1 MSAAPLHVLL
11 ISLHTNPLEQ
21 PGSGD
26 AGGMNV
32 YVRHL
37 AEALVAA
44 GHTVDMATLDR
55 AADAPRTAGLRTAV
69 VREGLRLLTVSVPGA
84 AGASKEELPGLTS
97 AVAGVLRERAPR
109 PDVVHGHYWLS
120 GAAGRELAE
129 HWCVPLALTLHT
141 TARGKNLRA
150 RAGEGVEPAARAEA
164 EAGLI
169 ARAEATVVNTATE
182 ALQMVELYGADHR
195 RLTVVPPGVDLSA
208 FTPGAAPGEL
218 RRRDEPAPGRHG
230 RPLRVL
236 FAGRL
241 QPLKGPHVLVEALA
255 LVRAHEPALPVELD
269 VVGVGTRGFTA
280 ALRERVRELG
290 LEDVVRFGPALPTPR
305 LAARMRRADLVA
317 VPSSSE
323 TFGLVALEAQ
333 ACGTPVLATDVD
345 GLRTAVL
352 DGVTGRLV
360 PDREP
365 ASWARALIRLAR
377 EPETLRRL
385 GAAAA
390 LRAEGNSWE
399 RTARATADVY
409 ARLLEEGRRAR
420 DSSRPCLNTLER

>member
-11 ISLHTNPLEQ
+11 ISLHTSPLEQ

-37 AEALVAA
+37 AESLVDA
-44 GHTVDMATLDR
+44 GHTVEMATLDR
-55 AADAPRTAGLRTAV
+55 SPDAPRTSG
-69 VREGLRLLTVSVPGA
+69 VRAARIRDGLRLLTVSVPGA
-84 AGASKEELPGLTS
+84 AGASKEELPLFTH
-97 AVAGVLRERAPR
+97 AFADALRVEALR
-109 PDVVHGHYWLS
+109 PDVVHAHYWLS
-120 GAAGRELAE
+120 GAAGRELADD
-129 HWCVPLALTLHT
+129 WGVPLVLTLHT
-141 TARGKNLRA
+141 TALGKNLRA
-150 RAGEGVEPAARAEA
+150 RRGEGIEPAARAEA
-164 EAGLI
+164 EAGLL
-169 ARAEATVVNTATE
+169 ARADATVVNTRTE
-182 ALQMVELYGADHR
+182 ALQMVELYDADPR
-195 RLTVVPPGVDLSA
+195 RLTVVAPGVDLSA
-208 FTPGAAPGEL
+208 FSPDPEPGERPL
-218 RRRDEPAPGRHG
+218 EPYRGPGE

-241 QPLKGPHVLVEALA
+241 QALKGPHVLVDALA
-255 LVRAHEPALPVELD
+255 LLRAEDPGLHVELD

-280 ALRERVRELG
+280 MLRERVRRLG
-290 LEDVVRFGPALPTPR
+290 LDDVVSFGPALPAPQ
-305 LAARMRRADLVA
+305 LAVRMRHADVVA

-352 DGVTGRLV
+352 DGATGHLV

-365 ASWARALIRLAR
+365 SSWAGALACLAR
-377 EPETLRRL
+377 RPRDLDRL

-390 LRAEGNSWE
+390 YRAQNHSWE
-399 RTARATADVY
+399 CTALATADVY
-409 ARLLEEGRRAR
+409 ADVRAGAGVR
-420 DSSRPCLNTLER
+420 DSSRHCVPTLES

>member
-1 MSAAPLHVLL
+1 MSAEPLHVLL
-11 ISLHTNPLEQ
+11 ISLHTCPLEQ

-55 AADAPRTAGLRTAV
+55 APGAPRTAGVRTTAI
-69 VREGLRLLTVSVPGA
+69 RAGLRLLTVSLPGA
-84 AGASKEELPGLTS
+84 AGAAKEQLPALTS
-97 AVAGVLRERAPR
+97 AFASVLRAQAPR
-109 PDVVHGHYWLS
+109 PGVVHAHYWLS
-120 GAAGRELAE
+120 GAAGRELADD
-129 HWCVPLALTLHT
+129 WGVPLVLTLHT
-141 TARGKNLRA
+141 TALGKNLRA
-150 RAGEGVEPAARAEA
+150 RTGEGLEPASRAEA
-164 EAGLI
+164 EAALMG
-169 ARAEATVVNTATE
+169 RAEATVVNTRTE
-182 ALQMVELYGADHR
+182 ALQMIELYDADPA
-195 RLTVVPPGVDLSA
+195 RLSVITPGVDLSA
-208 FTPGAAPGEL
+208 FSPDPPPGEA
-218 RRRDEPAPGRHG
+218 RRRDGPAPGTPG

-241 QPLKGPHVLVEALA
+241 QALKGPHVLVDALA
-255 LVRAHEPALPVELD
+255 RLRGSHPGLPVELD

-290 LEDVVRFGPALPTPR
+290 LDDVVRFGPAVPAAQ
-305 LAARMRRADLVA
+305 LAVRMRRADVVA

-352 DGVTGRLV
+352 DGLTGRLV
-360 PDREP
+360 PDRDP
-365 ASWARALIRLAR
+365 GSWARALAGLAGDPGALER
-377 EPETLRRL
+377 M

-390 LRAEGNSWE
+390 RRAREHSWE
-399 RTARATADVY
+399 RTALSTAEVYTRVSARA
-409 ARLLEEGRRAR
+409 GMHGGSRRH
-420 DSSRPCLNTLER
+420 LNTLER